1 MLTSCELR
9 RTPANTPFQTL
20 VRGSSIMIPEPL
32 VPSEGSRGSRGI
44 CDDRSLSACP
54 RLPTTHTPGLAGLER
69 GGRERSPW
77 LVAGHSLPS
86 RAGQPWPRWGRG
98 SDRNSLLTTLGSW
111 VLAGCRPRRDTRRT
125 RRQLQGLGA
134 RSLERGTCG
143 DERPATHTRGPRR
156 CGVLTGL
163 CACSARSC
171 ARVVFSASSR
181 GLQRTAPRVSDSALR
196 APECV
201 FDV

>member
-1 MLTSCELR
+1 M
-9 RTPANTPFQTL
+9 PARASQPY
-20 VRGSSIMIPEPL
+20 
-32 VPSEGSRGSRGI
+32 
-44 CDDRSLSACP
+44 
-54 RLPTTHTPGLAGLER
+54 TPGLAGLER
-69 GGRERSPW
+69 GGWERSPW

-143 DERPATHTRGPRR
+143 DERPPRTRAGR
-156 CGVLTGL
+156 GAAGSSLG
-163 CACSARSC
+163 SARAARGAVLAWCSPQAAAVSSGRPLACPTLRSVRLSVCSTCDVC
-171 ARVVFSASSR
+171 ARAC
-181 GLQRTAPRVSDSALR
+181 APGGAGV
-196 APECV
+196 
-201 FDV
+201 